1 MGALSRDIRFGLRMF
16 AKSPGFTAI
25 TVLTLALGIGGSA
38 TVFSWVQGVLLH
50 PLPGIANAGQ
60 LVAVETVMPNDVFH
74 TSSYPDFRDFRAQN
88 QVFSG
93 MVGFELVPVDM
104 TWAGQQQDRR
114 MWGEIVTENYFQV
127 LGVRTERG
135 RVFNPSDTNRGPGG
149 DPYLILSHSFWRR
162 QFGGAP
168 DILGRTIQINRH
180 DFTVVGIAPRNF
192 QGTIVGIAPDFWV
205 PMMMQPVV
213 LPGESLENR
222 SPTFLH
228 LMGRLKPGVSIAQAQ
243 ANLSSLAQNIA
254 HEYPASSRDIGVAVE
269 PISKAHYGV
278 QDLLRSALILL
289 SAVALLVLLIGCA
302 NVANLL
308 LARAT
313 SRDREIA
320 VRSSLGATPAV
331 LVRQLLIESLL
342 VALAGG
348 FCGVLLASWLSGM
361 LLFFLPSAYLPIG
374 LPLGVNGE
382 VFAFT
387 FAVSV
392 LTGVLFGLVPALR
405 SSHPNLNESLKEGGR
420 SNSSGARHHRLRSLL
435 VISEMA
441 LALAL
446 VAAAGLLLRS
456 LRNVQS
462 ASPGFNQHHVLLAAF
477 DLRGDGYT
485 SEQAGVYYGKLMD
498 RLRAIPGV
506 ESVSCEQYVPLWF
519 YGQSTTRPTI
529 EGYTPRPNED
539 MDIGFNIVGPDYFHT
554 MQIPIVSGRDFSAND
569 REDQP
574 RVAIVNQTMGRR
586 FWPGESPLGHRLKS
600 WGNGHWYTI
609 VGVAHDIKY
618 HSMTERPQSFVY
630 FPTLQASGT
639 DTNVLLRTRG
649 EAGALLPIV
658 RQAAKSL
665 DPNVG
670 VLQAGR
676 LSGILYLSLFTYR
689 TAATLSSV
697 LGALGL
703 LLASLGIYG
712 VLSYSVSQQTHE
724 IGIRMALGAEPGH
737 MLAMVVRQGAKLA
750 LVGVAIGLAGALAV
764 TRLMTSLLYGVS
776 PSDPLT
782 LAAVVI
788 VIAAAT
794 LLACYI
800 PARRAMRLDPTVA
813 LRAE

>member
-1 MGALSRDIRFGLRMF
+1 MGALSRDIKFGVRIF

-38 TVFSWVQGVLLH
+38 TVFSWVRGVLLH
-50 PLPGIANAGQ
+50 PLPGIANVGQ
-60 LVAVETVMPNDVFH
+60 LVAVETILPNGTFH

-88 QVFSG
+88 QVFSDMIG
-93 MVGFELVPVDM
+93 VELMPVDM
-104 TWAGQQQDRR
+104 TWAGQRQDRR
-114 MWGEIVTENYFQV
+114 VWGEIVTENYFHA
-127 LGVRTERG
+127 LGVSAQRG
-135 RVFNPSDTNRGPGG
+135 RVFEESDASRGPSG
-149 DPYLILSHSFWRR
+149 DPDLILSHSFWQR
-162 QFGGAP
+162 QFGGAA

-213 LPGESLENR
+213 LPGESLVNR

-228 LMGRLKPGVSIAQAQ
+228 LLGVLKLGVSIAQAQ
-243 ANLSSLAQNIA
+243 ANLGSLTRNIA
-254 HEYPASSRDIGVAVE
+254 REYPESSRNVGVAVE

-289 SAVALLVLLIGCA
+289 SVVALVVLLIGCA

-308 LARAT
+308 LARAAG
-313 SRDREIA
+313 RDREIA
-320 VRSSLGATPAV
+320 VRSSLGATRSV
-331 LVRQLLIESLL
+331 LVRQLIIESVLL
-342 VALAGG
+342 GLAGG
-348 FCGVLLASWLSGM
+348 LGGVLLASWLSRM
-361 LLFFLPSAYLPIG
+361 LLFFLPSTYLPIG
-374 LPLGVNGE
+374 LPLGVDGE
-382 VFAFT
+382 VLAFT
-387 FAVSV
+387 LSLSIV
-392 LTGVLFGLVPALR
+392 TGVVAGLVPALR
-405 SSHPNLNESLKEGGR
+405 ASRPNLNESLKDGGR
-420 SNSSGARHHRLRSLL
+420 SNSSGMRHHRLRGLL

-462 ASPGFNQHHVLLAAF
+462 ASPGFNPHHVLLAAF
-477 DLRGDGYT
+477 DLRGDGY
-485 SEQAGVYYGKLMD
+485 SSAQARAYYEKLMD
-498 RLRAIPGV
+498 HLRTVPGV

-539 MDIGFNIVGPDYFHT
+539 MDIGFNIVGPDYFQT
-554 MQIPIVSGRDFSAND
+554 MQIPIVAGHEFSTED
-569 REDQP
+569 REGQP
-574 RVAIVNQTMGRR
+574 FVAIVNQTMARR
-586 FWPGESPLGHRLKS
+586 FWPGQSPLGHSLKS
-600 WGNGHWYTI
+600 SGGGHWYTI

-618 HSMTERPQSFVY
+618 HTMTEQPQSFIY
-630 FPTLQASGT
+630 FPTLQTGET
-639 DTNVLLRTRG
+639 DTNVMLRTSG
-649 EAGALLPIV
+649 DPAVLLPIV
-658 RQAAKSL
+658 RQQAASI

-670 VLQAGR
+670 VLQAGS
-676 LSGILYLSLFTYR
+676 LTGILYLSLFAYR
-689 TAATLSSV
+689 TAATLASV

-712 VLSYSVSQQTHE
+712 VLSYAVSQRTHE
-724 IGIRMALGAEPGH
+724 IGIRIALGADPLDVLG
-737 MLAMVVRQGAKLA
+737 MVVRQGAKLA
-750 LVGVAIGLAGALAV
+750 LIGVAIGFAGALAV

-782 LAAVVI
+782 LAAVVL
-788 VIAAAT
+788 VIAVAT